1 MNPENQEILKESVDL
16 NGPGEVIQE
25 RRLLTMIESV
35 LLIDDNPDIIALYSR
50 MIAECG
56 YSVMTAMNSQESLDA
71 LQKKI
76 PDLILLDILMKPEDG
91 WKILKK
97 IRVYPGMS
105 SIPVVMLTAKMPMT
119 WEILQYS
126 DSIDDY
132 IMKPIT
138 RAGMCDALKRINTYR
153 SDLSGQ
159 LARARERGVGEETL
173 EEYRT
178 LTRKK
183 LVLQTMRS
191 YQYGREDDFKEL
203 MKKYPDKETLHCE
216 NLLMEID
223 SRINELM
230 PNFE

>member
-1 MNPENQEILKESVDL
+1 MIPENEESEGERKSLTIGGVAGKECAGL
-16 NGPGEVIQE
+16 P
-25 RRLLTMIESV
+25 RIESV
-35 LLIDDNPDIIALYSR
+35 LLIDDNPDIVALYSR
-50 MIAECG
+50 MIADCG

-71 LQKKI
+71 LKKKI

-97 IRVYPGMS
+97 IRAYPGMS
-105 SIPVVMLTAKMPMT
+105 SIPVVMLTAKMPT
-119 WEILQYS
+119 TGEILQYS

-132 IMKPIT
+132 IMKPVT
-138 RAGMCDALKRINTYR
+138 RAGMCDALKRIDAYR
-153 SDLSGQ
+153 SEVSGQ

-183 LVLQTMRS
+183 MVLRTMRT
-191 YQYGREDDFKEL
+191 YQYGIEEDFKEF
-203 MKKYPDKETLHCE
+203 MKQYPDKETLHCE
-216 NLLMEID
+216 NLLLEID
-223 SRINELM
+223 NRIKELK

>member
-1 MNPENQEILKESVDL
+1 MDPKNPEREKGWRAPDN
-16 NGPGEVIQE
+16 PGEMKKE
-25 RRLLTMIESV
+25 HPLLPLIESV

-71 LQKKI
+71 LQKKN

-97 IRVYPGMS
+97 IRDHPGMT
-105 SIPVVMLTAKMPMT
+105 SIPVVMLTAKMPT
-119 WEILQYS
+119 TGEILEYS

-132 IMKPIT
+132 IMKPVT
-138 RAGMCDALKRINTYR
+138 RAGMCNALKRIDEYR
-153 SDLSGQ
+153 SDLSTE
-159 LARARERGVGEETL
+159 LARARERGVGKETL
-173 EEYRT
+173 EEYRI

-183 LVLQTMRS
+183 MVLRTMRT
-191 YQYGREDDFKEL
+191 YQYGMEEDLKEF

-216 NLLMEID
+216 NLLMEIET
-223 SRINELM
+223 RIKELK